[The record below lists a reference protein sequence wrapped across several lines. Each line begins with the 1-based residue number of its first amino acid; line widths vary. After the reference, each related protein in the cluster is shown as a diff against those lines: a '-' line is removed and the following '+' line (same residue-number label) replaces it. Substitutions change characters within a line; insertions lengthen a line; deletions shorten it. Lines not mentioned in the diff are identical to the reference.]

1 MKKTIM
7 YDVNGEKVKKE
18 IEKALE
24 NRYFL
29 SIINLFGQISGICYY
44 VCKNLQGVDYVFLI
58 QIKGRDTA

>member
-7 YDVNGEKVKKE
+7 YDVNGEKVKKK

-29 SIINLFGQISGICYY
+29 
-44 VCKNLQGVDYVFLI
+44 
-58 QIKGRDTA
+58 A